1 MRPKKNTPGE
11 AAVASARPATSP
23 EAQEQYMI
31 NLTMQLV
38 ERRLREGTASSAE
51 TTHFLKLATMK
62 ADLEKKKLEE
72 DYKEAAELFKN
83 AKFKQV
89 YPLLKD
95 LSNRG
100 CARANALLYWLC
112 YAEFNDK
119 MAVTY
124 AKKGY
129 EAGDAIASIQ
139 YAFDCEI
146 DPKKKKEIF
155 L

>member
-72 DYKEAAELFKN
+72 ENRKVSPN
-83 AKFKQV
+83 
-89 YPLLKD
+89 
-95 LSNRG
+95 SNSSR
-100 CARANALLYWLC
+100 R
-112 YAEFNDK
+112 
-119 MAVTY
+119 
-124 AKKGY
+124 
-129 EAGDAIASIQ
+129 EAGRIKNPIQ
-139 YAFDCEI
+139 CRVVV
-146 DPKKKKEIF
+146 P
-155 L
+155 

>member
-72 DYKEAAELFKN
+72 ENQRNVRKCAESYGKV
-83 AKFKQV
+83 QW
-89 YPLLKD
+89 
-95 LSNRG
+95 RG
-100 CARANALLYWLC
+100 RR
-112 YAEFNDK
+112 
-119 MAVTY
+119 
-124 AKKGY
+124 
-129 EAGDAIASIQ
+129 
-139 YAFDCEI
+139 
-146 DPKKKKEIF
+146 
-155 L
+155 

>member
-62 ADLEKKKLEE
+62 ADLEKK
-72 DYKEAAELFKN
+72 N
-83 AKFKQV
+83 
-89 YPLLKD
+89 
-95 LSNRG
+95 
-100 CARANALLYWLC
+100 W
-112 YAEFNDK
+112 
-119 MAVTY
+119 
-124 AKKGY
+124 KKKTNCSG
-129 EAGDAIASIQ
+129 Q
-139 YAFDCEI
+139 RPRHWKTQRT
-146 DPKKKKEIF
+146 PKKCTQMC
-155 L
+155 

>member
-72 DYKEAAELFKN
+72 ENKLLRAKTETLEN
-83 AKFKQV
+83 AKDTKEMYANV
-89 YPLLKD
+89 LK
-95 LSNRG
+95 
-100 CARANALLYWLC
+100 A
-112 YAEFNDK
+112 
-119 MAVTY
+119 MAKYNGV
-124 AKKGY
+124 G
-129 EAGDAIASIQ
+129 GHR
-139 YAFDCEI
+139 
-146 DPKKKKEIF
+146 

>member
-62 ADLEKKKLEE
+62 ADLEKKKLLRAKTETLE
-72 DYKEAAELFKN
+72 N
-83 AKFKQV
+83 AKDTKEMYANV
-89 YPLLKD
+89 LKAMAKYNGVD
-95 LSNRG
+95 EDE
-100 CARANALLYWLC
+100 APDY
-112 YAEFNDK
+112 EF
-119 MAVTY
+119 
-124 AKKGY
+124 
-129 EAGDAIASIQ
+129 
-139 YAFDCEI
+139 
-146 DPKKKKEIF
+146 
-155 L
+155 

>member
-31 NLTMQLV
+31 NLAMQLV

-72 DYKEAAELFKN
+72 HGFTRLPDW
-83 AKFKQV
+83 
-89 YPLLKD
+89 KD
-95 LSNRG
+95 
-100 CARANALLYWLC
+100 ALGRYL
-112 YAEFNDK
+112 
-119 MAVTY
+119 
-124 AKKGY
+124 
-129 EAGDAIASIQ
+129 
-139 YAFDCEI
+139 
-146 DPKKKKEIF
+146 KEIQQNN
-155 L
+155 